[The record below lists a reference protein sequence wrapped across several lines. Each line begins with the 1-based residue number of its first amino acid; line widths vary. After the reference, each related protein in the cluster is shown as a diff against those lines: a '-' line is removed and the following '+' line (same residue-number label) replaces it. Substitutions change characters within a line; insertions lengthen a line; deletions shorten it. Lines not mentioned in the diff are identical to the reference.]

1 MSEKPW
7 AGRHLLLLS
16 GPMGTGHTQASLA
29 LAKYAGERYPDLKVT
44 HINVAELMTPGLRFF
59 FTDFYHFL
67 LRHMS
72 LIWLYMYHSSNVP
85 PAHAPLFRK
94 VMSVWRYTFEKRLMK
109 RIAEC
114 DPDYII
120 CTHFLPAEIIGEA
133 KREQKVNCFTSS
145 VITDFSVHWVY
156 IQPKLDLF
164 FVANLDMSLIMHLR
178 GIEREKIYITGCPI
192 FPGFSKSYSDED
204 KKRLRAELGL
214 PQDANL
220 VMVMMGGENI
230 GRVAAITKT
239 LLDNFP
245 GISVLAMTSKDNNLY
260 QQIDKMKAKYPGR
273 VFPVPF
279 TTRVNDYMALCYLV
293 VSKPGGI
300 TISECMAM
308 KKPIIVM
315 DPIPGHEEKN
325 AAYLSTHG
333 LAAFSERLSD
343 LTLLDAEF
351 GATWMQMV
359 SNNHNIYEQHNAS
372 AKILKVVIEWE
383 GNSQVQN

>member
-204 KKRLRAELGL
+204 KKAEEICSIEYADFTVSGVIWQL
-214 PQDANL
+214 N
-220 VMVMMGGENI
+220 MGN
-230 GRVAAITKT
+230 
-239 LLDNFP
+239 
-245 GISVLAMTSKDNNLY
+245 
-260 QQIDKMKAKYPGR
+260 
-273 VFPVPF
+273 
-279 TTRVNDYMALCYLV
+279 
-293 VSKPGGI
+293 
-300 TISECMAM
+300 
-308 KKPIIVM
+308 PII
-315 DPIPGHEEKN
+315 
-325 AAYLSTHG
+325 T
-333 LAAFSERLSD
+333 
-343 LTLLDAEF
+343 
-351 GATWMQMV
+351 
-359 SNNHNIYEQHNAS
+359 
-372 AKILKVVIEWE
+372 
-383 GNSQVQN
+383 